1 MISRR
6 LLRIKALLVLYAFNR
21 KKGDNLEA
29 AEKELLQSLKKS
41 YDLYHL
47 LLLLIIEIIDVAEER
62 IEIARN
68 KKIPTQEDLNPNTKL
83 IDNRLIKQL
92 SVNKQLKDYS
102 NKAGLSWR
110 KYLELPR
117 KYYNILKDSEIY
129 TDYMNSGKSSYG
141 EDKKLVAR
149 LFDLILMESE
159 ELESVLEEESVYWN
173 DDLDFISIMV
183 DKTIRQFKESSTE
196 DHRLMTLYRSD
207 DDELYVKTLLRK
219 TILKNDL
226 LTELIDRNT
235 TNWEIERVALM
246 DTLVMQLAIT
256 EIMEFPEIP
265 VKVTLNE
272 YIEIAKFY
280 CTSKSSTFVN
290 GILDKIVRELR
301 GKNMFSKQGRG
312 LIGEAGYKEVTNED
326 NK

>member
-29 AEKELLQSLKKS
+29 AEKELLYSLKKS

-47 LLLLIIEIIDVAEER
+47 LLLLIIEIIDVAEEK
-62 IEIARN
+62 IDLAKN
-68 KKIPTQEDLNPNTKL
+68 KKIPTHEDLNPNTKL

-92 SVNKQLKDYS
+92 SANKQLKNYT

-117 KYYNILKDSEIY
+117 KYYNILKDSNLY
-129 TDYMNSGKSSYG
+129 NDYMKSGKSSYA

-149 LFDLILMESE
+149 LLDLILMESE

-173 DDLDFISIMV
+173 DDLDFISVMV
-183 DKTIRQFKESSTE
+183 DKTLRQFKESTTE
-196 DHRLMTLYRSD
+196 DHSLMTLYRSD
-207 DDELYVKTLLRK
+207 EDELFVKTLLRK
-219 TILKNDL
+219 TILKSEL
-226 LTELIDRNT
+226 LSELIDSNT

-246 DTLVMQLAIT
+246 DMLVMQLAIT

-265 VKVTLNE
+265 VKVSLNE

-290 GILDKIVRELR
+290 GILDKIVREMR

-312 LIGEAGYKEVTNED
+312 LIGEAGSKEESNED